1 MGPQKDLEDAT
12 NFIAEKGIVP
22 VISHTI
28 DGLESIEEGFEILE
42 KGEQFGKVVVK
53 VRSSLPARL

>member
-1 MGPQKDLEDAT
+1 MGSQKDLEDAT
-12 NFIAEKGIVP
+12 NFIAEKKLVP

-28 DGLESIEEGFEILE
+28 DGLESIETGFKILK

-53 VRSSLPARL
+53 IRSSPAARL